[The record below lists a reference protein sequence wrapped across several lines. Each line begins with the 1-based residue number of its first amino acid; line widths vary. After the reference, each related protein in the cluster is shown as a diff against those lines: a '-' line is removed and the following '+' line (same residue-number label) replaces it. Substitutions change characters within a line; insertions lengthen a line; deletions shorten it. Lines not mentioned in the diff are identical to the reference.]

1 MIHLIENYY
10 ALPNNMG
17 FTLTVDKG
25 RKDKNGEKLYDTIG
39 YCGNFEEVILL
50 LKRRAVNDRLSEETM
65 ELADAIQVIRDT
77 TREITDAMK
86 GVWV

>member
-17 FTLTVDKG
+17 FTLTLDKG

-39 YCGNFEEVILL
+39 YCGNFEEVVYL
-50 LKRRAVNDRLSEETM
+50 LKRRVVADRLKEKSM
-65 ELADAIQVIRDT
+65 ELDEALQVIRDT
-77 TREITDAMK
+77 TMEITDAMK

>member
-17 FTLTVDKG
+17 FTLLKGKG
-25 RKDKNGEKLYDTIG
+25 RKDKEGNPVYETMG
-39 YCGNFEEVILL
+39 YCGNFEEVIHL
-50 LKRRAVNDRLSEETM
+50 LKRRVVSDRLSEESM
-65 ELADAIQVIRDT
+65 ELAEALQVIRDT